1 MFFFGAWAWSKTLD
15 CYRLPVF
22 VTFVPFVET
31 NFCLN
36 SPSRPWWIWANC
48 LLHASYQLPVAQH
61 HAWPIKNWQN
71 WCGTAN
77 IDSWRFLLN
86 SSRRELPIIK
96 YSCWW
101 KHLWGK
107 LPRQPNL
114 DLLCWC
120 FSTVSKQ
127 PSIPFLGHLRTLR
140 RSKMPEEDLLMRST
154 QAKTIAAESRFK
166 AVRVWFDMCR
176 YFSSSLFELIG
187 GS

>member
-1 MFFFGAWAWSKTLD
+1 MYTSLHMYSCSFFGAWAWSKTLD

-77 IDSWRFLLN
+77 IDSCSFFEQFAAWVAN
-86 SSRRELPIIK
+86 NQIVVDENTYGANP
-96 YSCWW
+96 
-101 KHLWGK
+101 
-107 LPRQPNL
+107 PRQPNL

-120 FSTVSKQ
+120 FSGISKQ
-127 PSIPFLGHLRTLR
+127 PSIPFWDSSELWGDRKCPRKTYSCAAHKRRPLQQHL
-140 RSKMPEEDLLMRST
+140 
-154 QAKTIAAESRFK
+154 
-166 AVRVWFDMCR
+166 V
-176 YFSSSLFELIG
+176 
-187 GS
+187 